1 MSRTKTLT
9 NSLASGKME
18 ARGAVKGGSSLA
30 VALIKLFSSALV
42 QLRQNLQIQFG
53 ARAFRIMH
61 TF

>member
-1 MSRTKTLT
+1 
-9 NSLASGKME
+9 ME

-53 ARAFRIMH
+53 ARAFRITY